1 MNDYHELLQGE
12 NMDLLRANPLLKGLT
27 DGEIALFLHHA
38 APDYM
43 ELEPEQNITI
53 LPGGS
58 RKIGLVIKGSV
69 TVCTVDYSG
78 AKTVL
83 NVLYN
88 PGSLGGMQ
96 FMIDRYN
103 IVYEIT
109 ANTAAQL
116 VMLNPDSL
124 LVANPDIILIQH
136 RILVN
141 TMRSQRIL
149 FQRVSEH
156 LLCLSQKSI
165 RGKLLRYLQL
175 KSEAAQSYEFD
186 IPLSREDLAAYLAV
200 DRASL
205 SRSLGEL
212 KQEGIIEFRK
222 NHFKIRDTK
231 FFRYE

>member
-1 MNDYHELLQGE
+1 MNDWHELLQEE
-12 NMDLLRANPLLKGLT
+12 NMALLRKNPLLTGLN
-27 DGEIALFLHHA
+27 DGEIADFLRYA
-38 APDYM
+38 APEYS
-43 ELEPEQNITI
+43 ELEPEQNFTI
-53 LPGGS
+53 LPGS
-58 RKIGLVIKGSV
+58 TRKIGLVLTGDV

-83 NVLYN
+83 NVLRN
-88 PGSLGGMQ
+88 QGTLGGLQ
-96 FMIDRYN
+96 FMVDQYN

-109 ANTAAQL
+109 ANSAARL
-116 VMLNPDSL
+116 VLLNPDTVLRAEPS
-124 LVANPDIILIQH
+124 IIQIQH

-141 TMRSQRIL
+141 TMQSQRSL
-149 FQRVSEH
+149 FLRVSEH

-175 KSEAAQSYEFD
+175 KSESAHSYEFD

-212 KQEGIIEFRK
+212 KQDGVIDCRK
-222 NHFKIRDTK
+222 NHFRILDTK
-231 FFRYE
+231 YFRYE